1 MTLAYF
7 LKSECVTVNEL
18 KNNMQ
23 LRVIPVNV
31 RIHMYA
37 PKNMV
42 LSPCQGGGGNYMYNT
57 TKVRYQCVNCKGRR
71 HEICLVKLKTFFSK
85 QRLFSKNRDRGD
97 GV

>member
-37 PKNMV
+37 PKNNMV
-42 LSPCQGGGGNYMYNT
+42 LSTRGCQGGGGNYMYNT
-57 TKVRYQCVNCKGRR
+57 TKVR
-71 HEICLVKLKTFFSK
+71 
-85 QRLFSKNRDRGD
+85 
-97 GV
+97 